1 MLSAE
6 GGVIRGI
13 KVSTARVEDRR
24 PTQHA
29 RFAASRTAARL
40 LHTPFS
46 LSVLPLLAS
55 LSVLPLLA
63 SLSVLPLL
71 ASLSVLPLLALL
83 QVWHVMPS

>member
-13 KVSTARVEDRR
+13 KVSTAHVEDRR

-29 RFAASRTAARL
+29 RFAAGRTAARL

-55 LSVLPLLA
+55 LSVVPLH
-63 SLSVLPLL
+63 S
-71 ASLSVLPLLALL
+71 SLSVLPLLALL